1 VKSSS
6 VRGTPYTHVTNTAQE
21 GISPRTPKGM
31 SGTVN
36 KQFEGD
42 QKGNRQEGVAKGT
55 PYQSQAGNS
64 DEFVRV
70 RSRDKYGKVID
81 DAAGDQANYK
91 SNGNGVILDGIAREM
106 GYTPMAAA
114 TMDSP
119 VMMGAPHFDTRTI
132 RDENLA
138 HIGQGIGAAPSQSG
152 DDILAIG
159 GVISRGMENVSR
171 SNGGEDELLEDD
183 VLRNL
188 GRGGTVG

>member
-1 VKSSS
+1 
-6 VRGTPYTHVTNTAQE
+6 
-21 GISPRTPKGM
+21 M

-81 DAAGDQANYK
+81 DAAGDQANYL

-132 RDENLA
+132 RQENLA
-138 HIGQGIGAAPSQSG
+138 HMGQGIGAAPSQSG

-171 SNGGEDELLEDD
+171 SSGGEDELLEDD

-188 GRGGTVG
+188 GPGGAVG